1 MSIITKRILLC
12 LIGIFA
18 GITAW
23 PVTEVLLY
31 NQVNFSSYFIYSLI
45 QGACFGFIL
54 GAFFGST
61 EGLLTKNR
69 RSFISGLIMGAVIGA
84 GGGAVGSIV
93 GQKILFITGGNFF
106 TSYSARESLALP
118 ISRAIGLGCMGI
130 FVGITEGIRAKSV
143 RKTIIGFIGGLL
155 GGLLGGFIM
164 EYLNVSFSSAVMARL
179 LGLILLSLFIG
190 LFYGL
195 IEKQLST
202 GVLRVLNGDLKRREF
217 LLNQKRL
224 KIGSGNKCD
233 IVIPNYNNLKE
244 LHATI
249 VEEKGEIV
257 IKSISP
263 DTKLIVNDKSVDKQ
277 ILKYEDVIKLG
288 DVKMF
293 YKHK

>member
-12 LIGIFA
+12 LIGILA

-23 PVTEVLLY
+23 PVTEILLY
-31 NQVNFSSYFIYSLI
+31 NQMNFNSYFMYSLV
-45 QGACFGFIL
+45 QGAFFGLIL
-54 GAFFGST
+54 GAYFGST
-61 EGLLTKNR
+61 EGLLAKNR
-69 RSFISGLIMGAVIGA
+69 RSFITGLAMGALIGVI
-84 GGGAVGSIV
+84 GGAVGSIV
-93 GQKILFITGGNFF
+93 AQKMLFITGDNLF

-130 FVGITEGIRAKSV
+130 FVGITEGVRAKSL
-143 RKTIIGFIGGLL
+143 RKVIVGFTGGLL
-155 GGLLGGFIM
+155 GGLVGGFLM
-164 EYLNVSFSSAVMARL
+164 EYLNKSYSDAVMARL
-179 LGLILLSLFIG
+179 LGLILFALFIG
-190 LFYGL
+190 LFYGI
-195 IEKQLST
+195 IEKGLAA

-233 IVIPNYNNLKE
+233 IAIPNYSNIE
-244 LHATI
+244 DLHATI

-257 IKSISP
+257 IKSTSP
-263 DTKLIVNDKSVDKQ
+263 QAKLIVNDKSVDKQ